1 MVKVQERDP
10 PHVSSFVKILI
21 NKIKKKKTTLN
32 YEPKTLFRKVGMQ
45 VF

>member
-1 MVKVQERDP
+1 MVRAQERDP
-10 PHVSSFVKILI
+10 PHVSSFVKIII
-21 NKIKKKKTTLN
+21 NTIKKIIIIN